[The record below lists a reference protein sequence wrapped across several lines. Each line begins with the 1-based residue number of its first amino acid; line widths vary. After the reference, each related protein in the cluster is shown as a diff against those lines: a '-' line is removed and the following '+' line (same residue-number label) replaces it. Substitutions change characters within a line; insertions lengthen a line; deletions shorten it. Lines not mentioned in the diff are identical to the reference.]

1 MTNEA
6 PYVVVG
12 LGNPTAQYE
21 LTPHNLGFHAIDRI
35 AERLQVRA
43 TQRTAN
49 ALVGF
54 GNWQGHKVV
63 LAKPQTYMNL
73 SGNAVKPLLAAQQ
86 AGPDRLIVLYDDLD
100 LPWTGLR
107 IRLKGSAGTHNGM
120 KSIVGCLGH
129 SDFVRVRMGIHPGHP
144 VMDAAGFV
152 LGKFRKPQLADL
164 AELLDYTADAVE
176 AILSEGAE
184 KAMTKFNRRARGSNE
199 EEP

>member
-1 MTNEA
+1 MGDA

-12 LGNPTAQYE
+12 LGNPGSQYE
-21 LTPHNLGFHAIDRI
+21 LTPHNLGFHAVERI
-35 AERLQVRA
+35 AERLGVRM
-43 TQRTAN
+43 TQRSHN

-54 GNWQGHKVV
+54 ANWLGHRVV
-63 LAKPQTYMNL
+63 LAKPQTFMNL
-73 SGNAVKPLLAAQQ
+73 SGNAVKPLLAAQE

-100 LPWTGLR
+100 LPFTGLR

-120 KSIVGCLGH
+120 RSIIGCLGH

-144 VMDAAGFV
+144 VMDAAGYV
-152 LGKFRKPQLADL
+152 LGKFRKPQLADV

-199 EEP
+199 EEL

>member
-1 MTNEA
+1 MSSEA
-6 PYVVVG
+6 PFVLVG
-12 LGNPTAQYE
+12 LGNPGADYE

-35 AERLQVRA
+35 AELLQVRM
-43 TQRTAN
+43 TQRTSN

-54 GNWQGHKVV
+54 TAWQGHKVV

-73 SGNAVKPLLAAQQ
+73 SGNAVKPILAAQQ
-86 AGPDRLIVLYDDLD
+86 AGPDRLVVLYDDLD

-120 KSIVGCLGH
+120 KSIVRCLGH

-144 VMDAAGFV
+144 IMDAAGFV

-164 AELLDYTADAVE
+164 AELLDYTVDAVA
-176 AILSEGAE
+176 AILSDGAE